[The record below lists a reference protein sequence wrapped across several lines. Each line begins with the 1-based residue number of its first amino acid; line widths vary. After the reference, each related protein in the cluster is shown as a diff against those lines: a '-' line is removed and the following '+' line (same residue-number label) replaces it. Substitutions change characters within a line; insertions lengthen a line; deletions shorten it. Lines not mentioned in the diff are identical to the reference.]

1 MLSRRELITAGVAGG
16 IVPVPAPATAEPLEQ
31 AQPADK
37 EGQRDIARSIKD
49 VESVLHKT
57 FQSASL
63 AYGVVS
69 KLRADM
75 ETFLR
80 ANQKFPDYV
89 EVGVAVFLEIYDWHI
104 KNRQPLNVT
113 RIADGRYA
121 MQFMFSTLIL
131 RPEQDRLFVGVPF
144 DRG

>member
-1 MLSRRELITAGVAGG
+1 MLSRREIITAGVAGG
-16 IVPVPAPATAEPLEQ
+16 IIPAPVPATATLEQ

-37 EGQRDIARSIKD
+37 EGQRDIARSVKD
-49 VESVLHKT
+49 VESVLQKT

-63 AYGVVS
+63 SYGVVS

-89 EVGVAVFLEIYDWHI
+89 EVGVAVFVEIYDWHI
-104 KNRQPLNVT
+104 KNRQPLNIM
-113 RIADGRYA
+113 RLADGRYA